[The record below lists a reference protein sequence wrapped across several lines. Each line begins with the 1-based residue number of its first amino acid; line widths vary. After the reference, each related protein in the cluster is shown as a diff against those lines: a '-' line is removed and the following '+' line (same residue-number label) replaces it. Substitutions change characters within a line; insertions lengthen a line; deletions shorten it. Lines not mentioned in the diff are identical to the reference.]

1 MEDFG
6 LDSHKLI
13 YHIPR
18 VNEWLLEG
26 DTFPICV
33 EVTPAERC
41 NQRCIFCA
49 FDYLGYKGPL
59 LDDEILK
66 LRLPEMA
73 SLGVKAIVYCGEG
86 EPLLHPRFPQLVS
99 YAKEANLDVA
109 LSTNGVLLHQAV
121 EQYLPLLTWLRVSI
135 DAGISGTYNRIHR
148 GRPTDF
154 DQVINNLAAT
164 VSLKREREY
173 SCTIGVNFILLD
185 ENFDEVLS
193 FAQKLKGIGVDYLS
207 IKPYSWHPSS
217 LNRLKTSFTFADL
230 IKLDKELQS
239 IASQDFTIVLRFK
252 AMGRVGKPKPYSQC
266 LGLPFFTNIN
276 AWGDVMPCQLFMG
289 KREFAYGNIYQNSFT
304 EVWRGEQRRSVLE
317 RIATMD
323 ISDCRENCRIDA
335 INAYLW
341 GLRHPEG
348 IPHLSFI

>member
-6 LDSHKLI
+6 LDNHKLI
-13 YHIPR
+13 YHVPR
-18 VNEWLLEG
+18 VNGWLLKG

-33 EVTPAERC
+33 EVTPVERC

-49 FDYLGYKGPL
+49 FDYLEYKGPFV
-59 LDDEILK
+59 DDEILK

-86 EPLLHPRFPQLVS
+86 EPLLHPRFTQLVS
-99 YAKEANLDVA
+99 YAKEAGLDVS

-135 DAGISGTYNRIHR
+135 DAGTSGTYNSIHR

-154 DQVINNLAAT
+154 DRVMRDLGIT
-164 VSLKREREY
+164 VSLKRKMAY
-173 SCTIGVNFILLD
+173 PCTIGVNFILLD
-185 ENFDEVLS
+185 ENFDEVLP
-193 FAQKLKGIGVDYLS
+193 FARILKRIGVDYLT

-217 LNRLKTSFTFADL
+217 LNRLKTSFSFDDL
-230 IKLDKELQS
+230 LGLDNQLQAV
-239 IASQDFTIVLRFK
+239 ASQDFNIVLRFK
-252 AMGRVGKPKPYSQC
+252 AMSRVEKPKPYSQC

-289 KREFAYGNIYQNSFT
+289 KREFAYGNIYQNSFA
-304 EVWRGEQRRSVLE
+304 EVWKGEQRRSILE
-317 RIATMD
+317 RIARMD
-323 ISDCRENCRIDA
+323 LSVCRENCRIDA

-341 GLRHPEG
+341 RLKHPLAHEN
-348 IPHLSFI
+348 FI

>member
-1 MEDFG
+1 MEDLG
-6 LDSHKLI
+6 LDTHKLI

-18 VNEWLLEG
+18 VNEWLLKG

-33 EVTPAERC
+33 EVTPVERC

-59 LDDEILK
+59 IDDKTLK

-86 EPLLHPRFPQLVS
+86 EPLLHPRFTQLVS
-99 YAKEANLDVA
+99 YAVEAGMDVA
-109 LSTNGVLLHQAV
+109 LSTNGVLLDQAV

-135 DAGISGTYNRIHR
+135 NAGTPHTYYRIHR

-154 DQVINNLAAT
+154 DQVIDNLASI
-164 VSLKREREY
+164 VSLKREKKY
-173 SCTIGVNFILLD
+173 SCAIGVNFILLD
-185 ENFDEVLS
+185 ENFDEILS
-193 FAQKLKGIGVDYLS
+193 FAQRLERMGVDYLT

-217 LNRLKTSFTFADL
+217 FNQLKTSFGFDDL
-230 IKLDKELQS
+230 AGLDNQLQS
-239 IASQDFTIVLRFK
+239 VASQDFNIVLRFK
-252 AMGRVGKPKPYSQC
+252 AMGRVGKPKPYRQC
-266 LGLPFFTNIN
+266 LGLPFFTNLN

-289 KREFAYGNIYQNSFT
+289 KREIAYGSIYQNSFT
-304 EVWRGEQRRSVLE
+304 EVWQGEQRRYILE
-317 RIATMD
+317 RIAVMD
-323 ISDCRENCRIDA
+323 LSDCRENCRIDA

-341 GLRHPEG
+341 RLKHP
-348 IPHLSFI
+348 LSHENFI

>member
-1 MEDFG
+1 MEDFS

-18 VNEWLLEG
+18 VNEWLLKG

-33 EVTPAERC
+33 EITPAERC

-49 FDYLGYKGPL
+49 FDYLEYKGPFI
-59 LDDEILK
+59 DDEILK

-73 SLGVKAIVYCGEG
+73 SRGVKAIVYCGEG
-86 EPLLHPRFPQLVS
+86 EPLLHPRFTQLVS
-99 YAKEANLDVA
+99 YAKKAGLDVA

-135 DAGISGTYNRIHR
+135 DAGTPETYKSIHR
-148 GRPTDF
+148 GRPPDF
-154 DQVINNLAAT
+154 DRVMYNLASA
-164 VSLKREREY
+164 VLVKRKMAYR
-173 SCTIGVNFILLD
+173 CTIGVNFILLD

-193 FAQKLKGIGVDYLS
+193 FAQTLKKMDVDYLT

-217 LNRLKTSFTFADL
+217 LNQLKTSFTFDDL
-230 IKLDKELQS
+230 AGLDNQLQS
-239 IASQDFTIVLRFK
+239 VASQDFTIVLRFK

-266 LGLPFFTNIN
+266 LGLPFFTNLN

-289 KREFAYGNIYQNSFT
+289 KREFAYGSIYQNSFT
-304 EVWRGEQRRSVLE
+304 EVWLGEQRRSILK
-317 RIATMD
+317 RIAGID
-323 ISDCRENCRIDA
+323 LSVCRENCRIDM

-341 GLRHPEG
+341 RLKQPQ
-348 IPHLSFI
+348 PHENFI